1 MKEGYGRG
9 KDLTGMAD
17 DSVILGG
24 SQPDRPQAQR
34 LVLVTGPSG
43 AGRSTAINVLED
55 LGFEAIDNLPL
66 SLIPRLL
73 DGPGRPTPLALG
85 LDVRNRD
92 FSASNVI
99 ELIDRLTRSPE
110 YAPEVLF
117 LDCAP
122 EVLVRRYNET
132 RRRHP
137 LAPDGSPLTGV
148 TNEMD
153 LLGPIRSR
161 ADVLVDTSELSPH
174 DLKAELTR
182 WFDIRTDH
190 GLSVSLH
197 SFSYKR
203 GVPRGVDLMFD
214 CRCLANPHWEAGLRK
229 LDGQD
234 AAVQAFVASDPRFDE
249 FFARIRDLI
258 LFLLPAHLD
267 EGKSHLS
274 IGFGCTG
281 GQHRSVTLAEKM
293 AVALAEAGWP
303 VSIRHR
309 ELERR
314 MALPLSFGGRN
325 QAEIRDNP
333 ADDRLRGD
341 VQASEFGEAR

>member
-1 MKEGYGRG
+1 MTDGPHPFQAG
-9 KDLTGMAD
+9 KMVALTE
-17 DSVILGG
+17 DSTKTPIDPAAP
-24 SQPDRPQAQR
+24 SDRAQR

-73 DGPGRPTPLALG
+73 DGPSRPEPLALG

-99 ELIDRLTRSPE
+99 ELIDRLTRDPR

-122 EVLVRRYNET
+122 EVLERRYNET

-137 LAPDGSPLTGV
+137 LSPDSGPATGV
-148 TNEMD
+148 MAEID
-153 LLGPIRSR
+153 LLQPIRVR
-161 ADVLVDTSELSPH
+161 ADVLVDTSDLSPH

-182 WFDIRTDH
+182 WFDVRPDGRLT
-190 GLSVSLH
+190 VSLH

-203 GVPRGVDLMFD
+203 GVPRGIDMMFD
-214 CRCLANPHWEAGLRK
+214 CRFLTNPHWEPALRP
-229 LDGQD
+229 LTGRE
-234 AAVQAFVASDPRFDE
+234 AAVQDHVAGDSRFAE
-249 FFARIRDLI
+249 FLDRVCEMI
-258 LFLLPAHLD
+258 LFLLPAYVE

-274 IGFGCTG
+274 VGFGCTG
-281 GQHRSVTLAEKM
+281 GQHRSVTLAEM
-293 AVALAEAGWP
+293 VAAVLAKAGWP

-314 MALPLSFGGRN
+314 
-325 QAEIRDNP
+325 IP
-333 ADDRLRGD
+333 APSSLGDAACIPQETVRLRGF
-341 VQASEFGEAR
+341 ERGGTR